1 MGVPCSEYEIPEAP
15 VETEVAISV
24 VVVVGVIVEVQFAAI
39 VGEERVDTGQ
49 EADGRDEKRVHW
61 VNECAEEVTHRAL
74 QDGLKGMYSVLGK
87 GSRLHKLMMM
97 PVDMLHKPVDMEQ
110 VMREVEPT
118 VEDEEVNE
126 DLLHQ
131 LQQSK
136 LILFTG
142 PVPVVR
148 CQRIHLPQPDGGI

>member
-1 MGVPCSEYEIPEAP
+1 MTSFSLLRLDLPRGHIALGESLLGVPCAEDEVPEAP

-24 VVVVGVIVEVQFAAI
+24 VVVVGVVVEVQLASI
-39 VGEERVDTGQ
+39 VGQESVDAGQ

-61 VNECAEEVTHRAL
+61 VNEGAEEVTHRTL
-74 QDGLKGMYSVLGK
+74 KDGLKGMDSVLRE

-118 VEDEEVNE
+118 IEHE
-126 DLLHQ
+126 
-131 LQQSK
+131 
-136 LILFTG
+136 
-142 PVPVVR
+142 
-148 CQRIHLPQPDGGI
+148 